1 MSRTPDIREWGETM
15 FRKIVVAYNESPE
28 SHRAFVSAIKLAKSV
43 NAELLMVTA
52 MADLPAYTA
61 YASAADSSIVRVL
74 EQDRLK
80 FYEKIQDQA
89 RAQVESYGIG
99 FQSFLV
105 EGRQVEAI
113 VDFLRE
119 QKADLLVIGLHQ
131 RDLHIARLWSTV
143 YELAQD
149 APCSVLGVH

>member
-1 MSRTPDIREWGETM
+1 MGRTM

-28 SHRAFVSAIKLAKSV
+28 SHRAFISAIKLAKSL
-43 NAELLMVTA
+43 NADLLTVTA

-61 YASAADSSIVRVL
+61 FAAAADSSIVRVL
-74 EQDRLK
+74 EQDRLT
-80 FYEKIQDQA
+80 FYKKIQDQA

-105 EGRQVEAI
+105 DGRQVEAI
-113 VDFLRE
+113 VDFLRQ

>member
-1 MSRTPDIREWGETM
+1 M
-15 FRKIVVAYNESPE
+15 FRKIVAAYNESPE
-28 SHRAFVSAIKLAKSV
+28 SERAFIVAMKLAKSLD
-43 NAELLMVTA
+43 AELLTVTA

-61 YASAADSSIVRVL
+61 FAQAADSSIVQLL

-80 FYEKIQDQA
+80 FYTKLQDKA
-89 RAQVESYGIG
+89 RAQMLSSGIG
-99 FQSFLV
+99 FQSHLV
-105 EGRQVEAI
+105 EGHQVEAI
-113 VDFLRE
+113 VEFLRE

>member
-1 MSRTPDIREWGETM
+1 M

-28 SHRAFVSAIKLAKSV
+28 SARAFAAAIKLAKSL
-43 NAELLMVTA
+43 NAELLTVTA
-52 MADLPAYTA
+52 MTDLPAYTA
-61 YASAADSSIVRVL
+61 FAQAADSSIPRLL

-80 FYEKIQDQA
+80 FYTNLQEKA
-89 RAQVESYGIG
+89 RAQMASSGIG
-99 FQSFLV
+99 FQSYLV

-113 VDFLRE
+113 VDFLRQ

>member
-1 MSRTPDIREWGETM
+1 M

-28 SHRAFVSAIKLAKSV
+28 SQRAFAVAIKLAKSLD
-43 NAELLMVTA
+43 AELQAITA
-52 MADLPAYTA
+52 IGELPAYTA
-61 YASAADSSIVRVL
+61 FAGVADSSISRVL
-74 EQDRLK
+74 EKDRRDLYAKLQDH
-80 FYEKIQDQA
+80 A
-89 RAQVESYGIG
+89 RAQIESYGIR
-99 FQSFLV
+99 FQSHLV
-105 EGRQVEAI
+105 EGREVEAI
-113 VDFLRE
+113 VNFLRQ

>member
-1 MSRTPDIREWGETM
+1 M
-15 FRKIVVAYNESPE
+15 FRKIVVAFNESPE
-28 SHRAFVSAIKLAKSV
+28 SQRAFIVALKLAKSL
-43 NAELLMVTA
+43 NAELQAVTA
-52 MADLPAYTA
+52 IGELPAYTA
-61 YASAADSSIVRVL
+61 FAGVADSSISRVL
-74 EQDRLK
+74 EQDRRD
-80 FYEKIQDQA
+80 FYAKLQDHA

-113 VDFLRE
+113 VDFLRQ

-131 RDLHIARLWSTV
+131 RDLHITRLWSTV

>member
-1 MSRTPDIREWGETM
+1 M

-28 SHRAFVSAIKLAKSV
+28 SQRALNSAILLAKSLH
-43 NAELLMVTA
+43 AELQTVTA
-52 MADLPAYTA
+52 MGDLPV
-61 YASAADSSIVRVL
+61 YAVYAEAADPSIPRVL
-74 EQDRLK
+74 EDDRLR
-80 FYEKIQDQA
+80 FYTKLQQTV
-89 RAQVESYGIG
+89 RAQVESHGIQ
-99 FQSFLV
+99 FQSFLI

-113 VDFLRE
+113 VEFLRQ